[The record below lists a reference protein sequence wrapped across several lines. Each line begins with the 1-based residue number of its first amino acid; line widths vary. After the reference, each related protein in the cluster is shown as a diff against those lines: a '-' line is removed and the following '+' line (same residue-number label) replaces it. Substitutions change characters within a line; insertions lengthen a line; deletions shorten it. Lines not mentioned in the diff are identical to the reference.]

1 MNIELNITDAAK
13 KLLVKKGSNKK
24 FGARPLKR
32 AIQTELE
39 DALSESILKGEIKE
53 GDKVKTRVFADKII
67 FVK

>member
-1 MNIELNITDAAK
+1 MDIDVKITDAAK

-39 DALSESILKGEIKE
+39 DVLSEAILKGEIKN
-53 GDKVKTRVFADKII
+53 GDSVKTKVVGEKIT
-67 FVK
+67 FV